1 MLIFLFFLIEFL
13 KMKKN
18 SSLSKNVNDKDS
30 LKRDQIIQDYLK
42 LNENANQS
50 PEKYIDQDNMSIS
63 KNKKIL
69 PDNNESSK
77 HMFFIMMIRMEV

>member
-1 MLIFLFFLIEFL
+1 
-13 KMKKN
+13 MKKN

-63 KNKKIL
+63 KNKKMWRCLWKRCMCIV
-69 PDNNESSK
+69 DGKADTVSN
-77 HMFFIMMIRMEV
+77 